1 MREVAQNYLEATNVF
16 LTVVESLTKEQLSLN
31 NSDGWTPRHFIH
43 HLADSEAQSYARLRR
58 LLAEPNTTIQGY
70 DENKWANNKT
80 LAYASADVET
90 SLAVYKAVRQ
100 ASYELLL
107 RTDESQLANRG
118 THTESGEYSVAD
130 WIRSYTNHPIDH
142 AKQIKEILEK

>member
-16 LTVVESLTKEQLSLN
+16 LTVVESLTKEQLSLK

-80 LAYASADVET
+80 LAYASADVAT

-142 AKQIKEILEK
+142 AKQIREILEK

>member
-1 MREVAQNYLEATNVF
+1 MKEVAQKYLEATNVF
-16 LTVVESLTKEQLSLN
+16 LNIVASITMEKMGMK

-43 HLADSEAQSYARLRR
+43 HLADSEVQSYARLRR
-58 LLAEPNTTIQGY
+58 LIAEPGTTIQGY

-107 RTDESQLANRG
+107 RTDESQIANRG
-118 THTESGEYSVAD
+118 THTESGEYSVSD